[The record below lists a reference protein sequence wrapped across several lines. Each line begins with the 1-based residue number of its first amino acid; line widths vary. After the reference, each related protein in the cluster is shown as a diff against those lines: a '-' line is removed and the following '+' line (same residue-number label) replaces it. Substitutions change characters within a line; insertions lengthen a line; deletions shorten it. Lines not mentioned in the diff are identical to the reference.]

1 MSAESSPSYYGRS
14 VVKPHVW
21 THYVPWYFWIG
32 GVTGVSSAHCAIA
45 RARGNDALAD
55 VQKRVALAGLL
66 VSPVLLILDLGVPLR
81 FLNMLR
87 VFKITSP
94 MSVGS
99 WILSA
104 LAGCVVTS
112 NVADWLGMRRI
123 GRTLEIPAALL
134 GPCLTTYTAALVA
147 NTATPVWHEASDI
160 LPFVFAASGVCGS
173 GACATAFLPPER
185 AEAPRRMMIGGAV
198 AMWAL
203 AGSMEVQLG
212 PLLAEPYNM
221 GTGGFY
227 RRSSAA
233 LALSGALL
241 GVVGRRS
248 TTATRVAA
256 AMIAAAGVCERFA
269 IMDAGKQSAQDPKYT
284 VELQRERLSATAT

>member
-1 MSAESSPSYYGRS
+1 MNGETSSSYYGRS

-32 GVTGVSSAHCAIA
+32 GVTGVSSVHCALA

-99 WILSA
+99 WILSG

-112 NVADWLGMRRI
+112 NIADWLGMRRI
-123 GRTLEIPAALL
+123 GRTLEIPAAFL

-147 NTATPVWHEASDI
+147 NTATPIWHEASDI
-160 LPFVFAASGVCGS
+160 LPFVFASSGICGS
-173 GACATAFLPPER
+173 GACAVAFLPPER
-185 AEAPRRMMIGGAV
+185 ATSAHRMMVGGAF
-198 AMWAL
+198 AMTVL
-203 AGSMEVQLG
+203 ATRMETQLG
-212 PLLAEPYNM
+212 PLLSEPYRK
-221 GTGGFY
+221 GAGGAY
-227 RRSSAA
+227 RYSSAA
-233 LALSGALL
+233 LALSGVLL
-241 GVVGRRS
+241 GIVGRKS

-256 AMIAAAGVCERFA
+256 LLIAAAGVCERFS
-269 IMDAGKQSAQDPKYT
+269 IMAAGKQSALDPKYT
-284 VELQRERLSATAT
+284 VELQRERLSSPKT